1 MDEATAFRCDVDVWA
16 ATLRHALDTLLSLS
30 RPYAVR
36 FALPAPRANTRL
48 VRVLDLGFDVTSVLN
63 AHLLQ
68 VSDLADSAM
77 VQSQFVPSSTQN
89 NPQLRIDAIVKED
102 YLVGMN
108 LVDFRVAPRSLAHFR
123 KELQYEQEQ
132 ASEGTMREITLHF
145 LRLDR
150 LVLVDPSLNRT
161 HGSVLETLTSVD
173 RMRERLEKQYDLLQD
188 LNYQYVTHKLRA
200 EMKLMAYIRIIS
212 HEIRST
218 LMENDH
224 YQFAHKFR
232 SWFEEINNSCEAEAI
247 KQKLFASNEAIQARG
262 TTEQPNGGVDLTTRT
277 RGQVNPLE
285 PPPRRSSWVITR
297 QKQRQ
302 TPFAEQPK
310 QVVTLPATSK
320 PSLPRRIVD
329 DRDLRWID
337 FIPPADIKW
346 LSNAKTALR
355 TFQQGVMDC
364 FMVDGEDDSRISQV
378 SREITQQL
386 ARVYMNKRHIT
397 YIDNSTLHK
406 EFARH
411 TRMLRSNLKIPDN
424 KPLRSDLMSGAISMA
439 QLCEMSSAEL
449 APEALRLERQRRFE
463 LHARSNTIIEPTGPA
478 LVKTKNGLKEVML
491 GGVNEGDENVMET
504 TASIIDGVSRSVDTS
519 LQEPSLIVNSDEA
532 DEGEDMDISPPEET
546 TSVGVSTSTEP
557 KADEVVVVSNVAI
570 TLQEPKT
577 RKKVSF
583 ANNLTSVREIESR
596 HDSGIIGESSRNE
609 HDSVISIQTLPSKPP
624 APTQPYR
631 PVSSHDGRT
640 FLQVLFSP
648 NNDLLGLVAQFNDML
663 RYVPMST
670 LSREFILAP
679 GVMVSFLC
687 CGFSEVDMINIYGF
701 NVFFV

>member
-16 ATLRHALDTLLSLS
+16 TTLRHALDTLLSLG

-36 FALPAPRANTRL
+36 FALSAPRANTRL
-48 VRVLDLGFDVTSVLN
+48 VRIPDLGFDVTSVLN

-68 VSDLADSAM
+68 VFNLVDPVMTQPPL
-77 VQSQFVPSSTQN
+77 QFVDS
-89 NPQLRIDAIVKED
+89 PQQDKPELRIDAIAKED

-108 LVDFRVAPRSLAHFR
+108 LVDFRVAPRSLAQFR

-132 ASEGTMREITLHF
+132 APEGTTRQVTLHF

-150 LVLVDPSLNRT
+150 LVLVDPSLDRT
-161 HGSVLETLTSVD
+161 HGSVLETLASVD
-173 RMRERLEKQYDLLQD
+173 RMRERLEKQYDALQD

-232 SWFEEINNSCEAEAI
+232 CWFDEINNSCSAEAI
-247 KQKLFASNEAIQARG
+247 AASKQKLLAIKQATQAARG
-262 TTEQPNGGVDLTTRT
+262 SLEQPNEVVDLTARS
-277 RGQVNPLE
+277 RGQVSPQE
-285 PPPRRSSWVITR
+285 QSRRSPWVVSQ

-302 TPFAEQPK
+302 PPAAQLHKPVGTP
-310 QVVTLPATSK
+310 PATPK
-320 PSLPRRIVD
+320 PPLPRRMVE
-329 DRDLRWID
+329 DRDLHWID

-364 FMVDGEDDSRISQV
+364 FMVDGEDDARIPQV
-378 SREITQQL
+378 SRDITRQL
-386 ARVYMNKRHIT
+386 AQVYMNKRHIS

-424 KPLRSDLMSGAISMA
+424 KPLRSDLMSGALSMEK
-439 QLCEMSSAEL
+439 LCEMSSAEL

-491 GGVNEGDENVMET
+491 GGVNDIDENMET
-504 TASIIDGVSRSVDTS
+504 TDERMMETTTSVDDTDQGLDNTS
-519 LQEPSLIVNSDEA
+519 LSEPALIVNSDEV
-532 DEGEDMDISPPEET
+532 DEGEDMDISPPDEDLAVSVNKSGEVNAVEAVSHFGT
-546 TSVGVSTSTEP
+546 TP
-557 KADEVVVVSNVAI
+557 
-570 TLQEPKT
+570 QEPKT

-583 ANNLTSVREIESR
+583 ASSLTSVREIESR
-596 HDSGIIGESSRNE
+596 HDPIVPSEPHRSENDPAIP
-609 HDSVISIQTLPSKPP
+609 IQTPTPKS
-624 APTQPYR
+624 PTQPYR
-631 PVSSHDGRT
+631 PVSAHDGRT
-640 FLQVLFSP
+640 FLRVLFSP
-648 NNDLLGLVAQFNDML
+648 NDDLIGLVAQFCETL
-663 RYVPMST
+663 RLRSVPMST

-679 GVMVSFLC
+679 GVMVSLTYFYAIC
-687 CGFSEVDMINIYGF
+687 
-701 NVFFV
+701 